1 MTGAPG
7 VFFFFFWRIL
17 CEKETSDNCLY
28 EVGNHR
34 DEMLSD
40 QSLKVINSLQITDV
54 ELEHR
59 EP

>member
-1 MTGAPG
+1 M
-7 VFFFFFWRIL
+7 FFFFWRIL

-34 DEMLSD
+34 DEMPLD
-40 QSLKVINSLQITDV
+40 QSLKVINSLQITAV

-59 EP
+59 DS